1 MHLVHFLSS
10 FTLKASLCLII
21 ATSSLVQADIKDDL
35 AHSDASIAQAAI
47 DTCTSKGK
55 EMLPQ
60 LRKWASDDDPRLKL
74 RARTALGRITG
85 QFAAQTDLIWE
96 LDFDKAVEKAK
107 AEKKP
112 ILMLHLFGKLN
123 EEFC

>member
-1 MHLVHFLSS
+1 MKAPALALCFSFL
-10 FTLKASLCLII
+10 FVPLT
-21 ATSSLVQADIKDDL
+21 QADLKDDL
-35 AHSDASIAQAAI
+35 MTSDPSLAQSAI
-47 DTCTSKGK
+47 DTCVAKGK

-60 LRKWASDDDPRLKL
+60 LRTWATDDDPRLKL

-85 QFAAQTDLIWE
+85 QYAAQTDLIWE
-96 LDFDKAVEKAK
+96 LDFEKAVEKAK
-107 AEKKP
+107 KEKKP